1 MPHTETFYVST
12 KDNRVRPITDGNT
25 SQYFNPDWKSKNL
38 GKAKYCIE
46 VFGYNHKKVA
56 KQIRD
61 VIDKEGLSDKLFR
74 VRVETR

>member
-12 KDNRVRPITDGNT
+12 KDNKVRPANGNPAE
-25 SQYFNPDWKSKNL
+25 YFNPDWKSKKL

-46 VFGYNHKKVA
+46 VFGYGHKKVA

-61 VIDKEGLSDKLFR
+61 VIDKESLSDKLFH

>member
-12 KDNRVRPITDGNT
+12 SDNKIRPINGNP
-25 SQYFNPDWKSKNL
+25 SDYFNPSLNNPKKY

-46 VFGYNHKKVA
+46 VFGYNHKKTAEMV
-56 KQIRD
+56 RD
-61 VIDKEGLSDKLFR
+61 IIDEKGLSDKLFR

>member
-12 KDNRVRPITDGNT
+12 KDNRVRPITGGNT
-25 SQYFNPDWKSKNL
+25 TSYFNPHWKSKNY

-56 KQIRD
+56 EKIRD
-61 VIDKEGLSDKLFR
+61 IIDEKGLSDNLFNIKI
-74 VRVETR
+74 ETR